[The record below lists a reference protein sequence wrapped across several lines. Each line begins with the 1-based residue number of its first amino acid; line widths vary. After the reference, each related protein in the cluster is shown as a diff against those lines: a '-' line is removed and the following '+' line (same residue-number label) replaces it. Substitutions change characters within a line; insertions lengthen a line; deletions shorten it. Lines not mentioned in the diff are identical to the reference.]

1 MSMGDYLQ
9 GRCEAETTFWVTDW
23 GQPTGVFALSHA
35 GWEVKQLGISF
46 FVLFCFF
53 HLGDL
58 TEKSLLCHLY
68 LEIGRSRLGWY
79 THMATIGCS
88 LCQLFSFRHVCPSL
102 PQTSLPPITSSSP
115 SSLLLPVFSVW
126 VGNSWRCS
134 TSCIVLVAKLCLAY
148 LKTKKTLAERD
159 KIHST
164 LITPT

>member
-1 MSMGDYLQ
+1 MCLPCPMQDGKSNSW
-9 GRCEAETTFWVTDW
+9 A
-23 GQPTGVFALSHA
+23 
-35 GWEVKQLGISF
+35 SF
-46 FVLFCFF
+46 FCLFGWFCFF

-58 TEKSLLCHLY
+58 TEKILLCQLY
-68 LEIGRSRLGWY
+68 LETGRSRLGWY
-79 THMATIGCS
+79 THMATISCS
-88 LCQLFSFRHVCPSL
+88 LCQLFSFRRVCPSL

-134 TSCIVLVAKLCLAY
+134 TSCIVLVAKLYLAY

-159 KIHST
+159 KVHST